1 MTKRLTHVMASIAA
15 FGIVLLPAPFV
26 FDVIDTSIYLLDE
39 DMVQA
44 EDLYLATER
53 AQVDGVI
60 DGDLVVAA
68 GSLTITGAV
77 TGDVLVISQGKV
89 LVTGEVQG
97 SVRGSARE
105 VVVEGSVGDDVSVAA
120 VTVRIEGTVERDVL
134 VVAGSFSLAG
144 AIGRDLRGRFITG
157 SLNGDI
163 GNDVDVTVQNLTVGS
178 EFESGGD
185 LIYRSTRDA
194 TIDEDAVISGQLI
207 RLPSEGTFVIELW
220 LTIARALSIVAFI
233 VSGIVLLWL
242 FRHTGA
248 RAAGLVRTKPGRT
261 LLVGLGTLV
270 LAPLVIVLLVATI
283 VGVPVAILLMIL
295 YALGLLLS
303 PIPAVTA
310 FGSLVLG
317 GRGGLFGAFVLG
329 GLVWRF
335 GIELIPFVGVAL
347 YLAALVWGTG
357 GWVLAAWEER
367 RRAPQPEPLLPA
379 AMRVAPAESE
389 TPEWVPPLPPAPAT
403 EDDGVSTRAAEDEP
417 DMSFER
423 QPGEDEASGGAEPGA
438 TN

>member
-1 MTKRLTHVMASIAA
+1 MTKRFTHVMAGIAA
-15 FGIVLLPAPFV
+15 FGIVLLPAPFI
-26 FDVIDTSIYLLDE
+26 FDVIDTSIYILNE
-39 DMVQA
+39 GMVQE

-53 AQVDGVI
+53 AQVDGVV

-68 GSLTITGAV
+68 GSVTVTGTV
-77 TGDVLVISQGKV
+77 TGDVLVISQGRV

-97 SVRGSARE
+97 SLRGSARE
-105 VVVEGSVGDDVSVAA
+105 VVVEGTVGDDVAVAA
-120 VTVRIEGTVERDVL
+120 VTNRIAGMVGRDVL
-134 VVAGSFSLAG
+134 VIAGSFTLTG
-144 AIGRDLRGRFITG
+144 EIGRDLRGRFITG
-157 SLNGDI
+157 SLNGAI
-163 GNDVDVTVQNLTVGS
+163 GNDIDVTVQNLTVGS
-178 EFESGGD
+178 EAEIGGD

-194 TIDEDAVISGQLI
+194 AIDEATVVSGQLI

-220 LTIARALSIVAFI
+220 LTIVRALSIVAFI

-270 LAPLVIVLLVATI
+270 LAPVVILLLVVTI
-283 VGVPVAILLMIL
+283 VGVPVAILLMVL
-295 YALGLLLS
+295 YLLGLLLS

-310 FGSLVLG
+310 FGSRVLG

-357 GWVLAAWEER
+357 GWVLAAWHER
-367 RRAPQPEPLLPA
+367 GRAPQPEPLLPA
-379 AMRVAPAESE
+379 TMRVAPAEGE
-389 TPEWVPPLPPAPAT
+389 ALEWVPPLPPASAT
-403 EDDGVSTRAAEDEP
+403 EEGTASPGAP
-417 DMSFER
+417 DHPDKPSAD
-423 QPGEDEASGGAEPGA
+423 PEPGA
-438 TN
+438 SEAAGETDATDVS